1 MNEIYALCH
10 SLLLGDKTT
19 SLRQAAISFLTT
31 HVNSA
36 LWLTLIGIVIIIFLY
51 ACYRYRAQQ
60 RLALERM
67 RARIAMDLHDDI
79 GANLSSIAMLS
90 EVMQQDLENPEL
102 PARLAR
108 IASISRESVDSLSDI
123 VWAQPSARPPR

>member
-1 MNEIYALCH
+1 
-10 SLLLGDKTT
+10 
-19 SLRQAAISFLTT
+19 
-31 HVNSA
+31 
-36 LWLTLIGIVIIIFLY
+36 
-51 ACYRYRAQQ
+51 
-60 RLALERM
+60 
-67 RARIAMDLHDDI
+67 MDLHDDI